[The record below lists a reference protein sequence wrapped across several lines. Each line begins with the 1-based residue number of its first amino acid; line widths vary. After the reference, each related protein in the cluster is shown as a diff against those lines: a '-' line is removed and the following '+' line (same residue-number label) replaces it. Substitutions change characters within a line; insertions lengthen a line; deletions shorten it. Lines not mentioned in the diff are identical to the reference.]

1 MNGAEA
7 TILGAVIG
15 VGALTIGSI
24 ARLSFQQGRFHGAV
38 AEFME
43 ATLRRLKRLEDQDNI
58 RTNGRR

>member
-15 VGALTIGSI
+15 VGALTMGSI

-43 ATLRRLKRLEDQDNI
+43 ATLRRLKRLEEMSDKRPD
-58 RTNGRR
+58 GRR